1 MSAALQPN
9 VLLES
14 LRPPRDAVRRRLAR
28 VRWRLRGRLAIAGL
42 TWLWT
47 ALVLLAAASLAADWL
62 LRFSLPVRQILL
74 ALAVAALAAIAY
86 RKLLAPLAVR
96 LDDLDLAAI
105 LDRRCR
111 GYGQRVAAVLELPR
125 LLEAGIGVS
134 PSMIQAAVL
143 EHAET
148 LEATDVSA
156 AFDRRGPWRMAAL
169 IAITGIAA
177 AAFVYL
183 QSETAGLWARRWLQG
198 STERWPQRNYLAV
211 IGLKDG
217 EALLVPRGES
227 LLVNVESQRAFSGR
241 PGGWSLDGRGAPLS
255 IRTLRQPQAE
265 VPEKVSIKYRPVSG
279 AVRQGNFTSFQD
291 GRFRYEL
298 PPIVEPTSFTVS
310 GGDDWFGPIRIEPI
324 DRPGIDQLAIVARP
338 PGSKQSETFAHTGAD
353 TPLLFLK
360 DSELELQL
368 TANAPLA
375 SASLVAQPGPAP
387 ALVRIDETH
396 YATRWKMDQS
406 QTFEIRLVG
415 RQAGLES
422 KPYFVSIGLLVDRP
436 PRLTLR
442 SSGVGKRVTPQAKI
456 PLQLR
461 AQDDFGLKSLAME
474 MEQTVPS
481 EKKTETSVRKTAIE
495 LPEPAAG
502 EKLTDFETQP
512 LASLAQYGLAA
523 GTLVKLRATGEDNCA
538 QGAQAGASRW
548 LSFQL
553 VTAEELFYEILMRQ
567 RAERAKFAAAL
578 ETAKAQTEPLAGEL
592 ESGPL
597 AAVARK
603 HQLVARQ
610 AWQTGN
616 RLEATLVEMTLNDLG
631 GEEARQLLKT
641 KVIDAIRRL
650 HAEPMTQLRAALD
663 AAVAAGQPSAEQ
675 LAEVRRLHGEVAE
688 TMQKVLD
695 QMSLWENFI
704 DVLNQLD
711 EIVKLQNDV
720 LNATEQEKKKRT
732 NDLFD
737 D

>member
-1 MSAALQPN
+1 M
-9 VLLES
+9 
-14 LRPPRDAVRRRLAR
+14 
-28 VRWRLRGRLAIAGL
+28 
-42 TWLWT
+42 
-47 ALVLLAAASLAADWL
+47 
-62 LRFSLPVRQILL
+62 
-74 ALAVAALAAIAY
+74 
-86 RKLLAPLAVR
+86 
-96 LDDLDLAAI
+96 
-105 LDRRCR
+105 
-111 GYGQRVAAVLELPR
+111 
-125 LLEAGIGVS
+125 
-134 PSMIQAAVL
+134 
-143 EHAET
+143 
-148 LEATDVSA
+148 
-156 AFDRRGPWRMAAL
+156 
-169 IAITGIAA
+169 
-177 AAFVYL
+177 
-183 QSETAGLWARRWLQG
+183 
-198 STERWPQRNYLAV
+198 
-211 IGLKDG
+211 
-217 EALLVPRGES
+217 
-227 LLVNVESQRAFSGR
+227 
-241 PGGWSLDGRGAPLS
+241 
-255 IRTLRQPQAE
+255 
-265 VPEKVSIKYRPVSG
+265 
-279 AVRQGNFTSFQD
+279 
-291 GRFRYEL
+291 
-298 PPIVEPTSFTVS
+298 
-310 GGDDWFGPIRIEPI
+310 
-324 DRPGIDQLAIVARP
+324 
-338 PGSKQSETFAHTGAD
+338 
-353 TPLLFLK
+353 K

-368 TANAPLA
+368 TASAPLT

-387 ALVRIDETH
+387 ALERIDETH
-396 YATRWKMDQS
+396 YEARWTMDRS
-406 QTFEIRLVG
+406 QTFEIRLLG
-415 RQAGLES
+415 SQAGLES

-456 PLQLR
+456 PLRLR
-461 AQDDFGLKSLAME
+461 AQDDFGLTSLALE

-481 EKKTETSVRKTAIE
+481 EKKPETSVRKTAIE

-502 EKLTDFETQP
+502 EKLTDFEIQP
-512 LASLAQYGLAA
+512 VASLAQYGLAA
-523 GTLVKLRATGEDNCA
+523 GTLVKLRATGDDNCA

-631 GEEARQLLKT
+631 GEQARQLLKT
-641 KVIDAIRRL
+641 KVIDAIRQL

-675 LAEVRRLHGEVAE
+675 LVDVRRLHGEVVE

-711 EIVKLQNDV
+711 EIFKLQDDV
-720 LNATEQEKKKRT
+720 LKATEQEKKKRT